1 MENRQY
7 TLHKSTVLN
16 EKYTVLLSI
25 KKGRNTETYRVRG
38 KDGKLYFLKLFN
50 PAKLHHSAFDGKGNL
65 LEVEFL
71 KRIEHE
77 NIVSYKDSDEII
89 VEGKKY
95 LYLVLNFIAGE
106 TLAER
111 MMREPIST
119 IYDIRQILS
128 DVLNGLQYLHSQSDP
143 IIHNEI
149 TPQNIMVDLSSDTPK
164 AKIIDFGYARSFL
177 QSSKSFNRQ
186 GLNLSFVASECI
198 TAKTFSP
205 QSDLFSI
212 GVVMYQMLFG
222 TLPWAVSHS
231 SYEAKMSSDSI
242 TTEKL
247 LQQREKPLLFPNV
260 GNRIA
265 DFDDSV
271 LKIIA
276 RSLQSDTESRFQ
288 LAQEFL
294 QALSGEIEINNDEE
308 TKSPKLKSEKPKTQ
322 KKTGGGFSA
331 IAGMSELK
339 EMLQTD
345 VINIIRNPEEYQKHG
360 LGLPNGMLLYGP
372 PGCGKTFF
380 AERFAEETG
389 YNFRKVIA
397 SDLASIYVHGTQE
410 KIGKIFDE
418 ARKNAPTILYFDEL
432 DAMTPDRE
440 NAQHSYGSEV
450 NEFLSQLDNSG
461 DSGVFVIG
469 STNKPQLIDKAIL
482 RAGRL
487 EKHFYIP
494 PPDFEARRA
503 MFEIYL
509 KNRPLDFGIDY
520 EKLAILTENY
530 VSGDIKLIVDEASRK
545 TIREKTKRITMETL
559 VFIIKNQRPTISLD
573 ILQKY
578 EKIKNEMEG
587 KKEERRRVGFQS
599 NNT

>member
-1 MENRQY
+1 MEKKQHILQKN
-7 TLHKSTVLN
+7 TVLEN
-16 EKYTVLLSI
+16 KYSVLLFI
-25 KKGRNTETYRVRG
+25 KKGKNAETYRVKG
-38 KDGKLYFLKLFN
+38 SDGKLYLLKLFN
-50 PAKLHHSAFDGKGNL
+50 PAKLHHSSFDENGNL
-65 LEVEFL
+65 LEIVFL
-71 KRIEHE
+71 KKAKHK
-77 NIVSYKDSDEII
+77 NIVSYKDNGEII
-89 VEGKKY
+89 VDGKKY

-119 IYDIRQILS
+119 VYDIRQILS
-128 DVLNGLQYLHSQSDP
+128 DVLCGLQYLHSQSES

-149 TPQNIMVDLSSDTPK
+149 TLQNIMLDLSSDIPQ

-177 QSSKSFNRQ
+177 QSSKTFNKQ
-186 GLNLSFVASECI
+186 GLNLNYVATECI
-198 TAKTFSP
+198 TANTFSP
-205 QSDLFSI
+205 QSDLFSV
-212 GVVMYQMLFG
+212 GAVMYQMLFG
-222 TLPWAVSHS
+222 ILPWSVSIS
-231 SYEAKMSSDSI
+231 NYEMQMSGDTI
-242 TTEKL
+242 ATERL
-247 LQQREKPLLFPNV
+247 LQQREQPLLFPNTADRV
-260 GNRIA
+260 A

-271 LKIIA
+271 LKIISK
-276 RSLQSDTESRFQ
+276 SLRNDTENRFQ
-288 LAQEFL
+288 TAQEFL
-294 QALSGEIEINNDEE
+294 QALNGEIEISEI
-308 TKSPKLKSEKPKTQ
+308 EKPKTTEQKGKKLIQ

-331 IAGMSELK
+331 IAGMQALK
-339 EMLQTD
+339 NMLQAD
-345 VINIIRNPEEYQKHG
+345 VIDIIRNPKEYQKHG

-418 ARKNAPTILYFDEL
+418 ARQNAPAILYFDEL

-461 DSGVFVIG
+461 DSGVFVVG
-469 STNKPQLIDKAIL
+469 STNKPQVIDKAIL

-494 PPDFEARRA
+494 PPVFEARRA

-520 EKLAILTENY
+520 EKLAKLTENY

-545 TIREKTKRITMETL
+545 TIREQTKRITMDTL
-559 VFIIKNQRPTISLD
+559 EFIIKNQRPTISLD

-578 EKIKNEMEG
+578 EKIKNEIEG
-587 KKEERRRVGFQS
+587 RKEDRRRVGF
-599 NNT
+599 

>member
-1 MENRQY
+1 MKHRQY
-7 TLHKSTVLN
+7 TLQKNTVLN
-16 EKYTVLLSI
+16 SKYTVLLSI
-25 KKGRNTETYRVRG
+25 KKGRNAETYRVRG
-38 KDGKLYFLKLFN
+38 ADGKLYFLKLFY
-50 PAKLHHSAFDGKGNL
+50 PTKLHHTAFDKNGNL
-65 LEVEFL
+65 FEIEFL
-71 KRIEHE
+71 KNAKHE
-77 NIVSYKDSDEII
+77 NIVSYKDSGE
-89 VEGKKY
+89 VVVGGKKF
-95 LYLVLNFIAGE
+95 LYLVLNFIVGE

-111 MMREPIST
+111 MIREPIST

-128 DVLNGLQYLHSQSDP
+128 DVLYGLQYLHSLPEP

-149 TPQNIMVDLSSDTPK
+149 TPQNIMLDLSGDIPLS
-164 AKIIDFGYARSFL
+164 KIIDFGYACSFL
-177 QSSKSFNRQ
+177 QSSKTFNKH
-186 GLNLSFVASECI
+186 GLNMHFVASECI
-198 TAKTFSP
+198 TAGIFSP
-205 QSDLFSI
+205 QSDLFSV

-222 TLPWAVSHS
+222 TLPWNVTISNHETLMP
-231 SYEAKMSSDSI
+231 YETIIA
-242 TTEKL
+242 EKL
-247 LQQREKPLLFPNV
+247 LLQRDKPLYFPKV
-260 GNRIA
+260 VDRVV

-271 LKIIA
+271 LKIISKA
-276 RSLQSDTESRFQ
+276 LQSDTENRFQ
-288 LAQEFL
+288 SAQEFL
-294 QALSGEIEINNDEE
+294 QALNGEIEVADIEMKPFAH
-308 TKSPKLKSEKPKTQ
+308 TKQTKDKIEIQ
-322 KKTGGGFSA
+322 KKNGGGFSA
-331 IAGMSELK
+331 IAGMSALK

-345 VINIIRNPEEYQKHG
+345 VIDIIRHPEEYQKHG

-380 AERFAEETG
+380 TERFAEETG

-418 ARKNAPTILYFDEL
+418 ARQNAPAILYFAEL

-461 DSGVFVIG
+461 DSGVFVVG

-509 KNRPLDFGIDY
+509 KKRPLDFGIDY
-520 EKLAILTENY
+520 EKLATLTENY
-530 VSGDIKLIVDEASRK
+530 VSSDIKLIIDEASRK
-545 TIREKTKRITMETL
+545 TIREQTKRITMETL
-559 VFIIKNQRPTISLD
+559 EFVIKNQRPTISLD

-578 EKIKNEMEG
+578 EQIKNEMEG
-587 KKEERRRVGFQS
+587 KKEDRRRVGFL
-599 NNT
+599 NN